1 VRPVIA
7 IARNTIREAL
17 RERIALVAVVFGVAM
32 VLASQVL
39 APLALGEGKK
49 IVTDFGLAGS
59 SLLATLLAITL
70 GTSLLYKELERRTI
84 YSVMAK
90 PVRRTEFL
98 IGKFLGLWSTGA
110 ALLTVTTLM
119 VLAVLTIAYRDT
131 PWLLTGS
138 LVLTLVEIGIVT
150 AFVVFFSSFS
160 TPGLAA
166 FFTVTSLVA
175 GHFAEDLLYFGTHGA
190 SPVVGVATTIAYW
203 VLPHL
208 SVFNARGLVV
218 HGNAVPPERLLF
230 AASYGLLYMGA
241 LLTAAATIFER
252 REFR

>member
-1 VRPVIA
+1 MKPALA
-7 IARNTIREAL
+7 IARNTVREAL
-17 RERIALVAVVFGVAM
+17 RERIALIAVVFGLAM

-59 SLLATLLAITL
+59 SLLANLLAITL

-84 YSVMAK
+84 YSMMAK
-90 PVRRTEFL
+90 PIHRREFL

-110 ALLTVTTLM
+110 ALLAATTLM
-119 VLAVLTIAYRDT
+119 VLAVLTVAYQHT
-131 PWLLTGS
+131 PWVLLGS
-138 LVLTLVEIGIVT
+138 LALTLVEVGIVT
-150 AFVVFFSSFS
+150 AFVVFFSSFT

-166 FFTVTSLVA
+166 FFTLTCLVA
-175 GHFAEDLLYFGTHGA
+175 GNFAEDLLYFGTHGA
-190 SPVVGVATTIAYW
+190 TPAIQAATTAAYW

-218 HGNAVPPERLLF
+218 HGTAVPPERLLF

-241 LLTAAATIFER
+241 LLAAASAIFDR

>member
-1 VRPVIA
+1 MRPVIA

-84 YSVMAK
+84 YSMMAK
-90 PVRRTEFL
+90 PIRRTEFL
-98 IGKFLGLWSTGA
+98 VGKFLGLWSTGA
-110 ALLTVTTLM
+110 ALLAVTTLM
-119 VLAVLTIAYRDT
+119 VLAVLTVAYRDT
-131 PWLLTGS
+131 PWHLTGS
-138 LVLTLVEIGIVT
+138 LALTMIEIGIVT
-150 AFVVFFSSFS
+150 AFVVFYSSFT

-175 GHFAEDLLYFGTHGA
+175 GNFAEDLLYFGTHGSVPA
-190 SPVVGVATTIAYW
+190 LEIATTAAYW
-203 VLPHL
+203 ILPHL
-208 SVFNARGLVV
+208 TVFNARGLVV
-218 HGNAVPPERLLF
+218 HGAAVPPERLLF
-230 AASYGLLYMGA
+230 AASYGVLYMGA
-241 LLTAAATIFER
+241 LLIAASAIFER

>member
-1 VRPVIA
+1 MRPVIA
-7 IARNTIREAL
+7 IARNTVREAL
-17 RERIALVAVVFGVAM
+17 RERIALVAVVFGLAM

-59 SLLATLLAITL
+59 SLLATLLAVTL
-70 GTSLLYKELERRTI
+70 GTSLLHKELERRTI

-98 IGKFLGLWSTGA
+98 VGKFLGLWSTGA
-110 ALLTVTTLM
+110 ALLVVTTLM
-119 VLAVLTIAYRDT
+119 VIAVLTLAYRDT
-131 PWLLTGS
+131 PWLLFGS
-138 LVLTLVEIGIVT
+138 LALTLVEIGIVT
-150 AFVVFFSSFS
+150 AFVVFFSSFT

-190 SPVVGVATTIAYW
+190 GPALEIATTAAYW
-203 VLPHL
+203 ALPHL
-208 SVFNARGLVV
+208 TVFNARGLVV
-218 HGNAVPPERLLF
+218 HGTPVPPERILF
-230 AASYGLLYMGA
+230 AVAYGLLYMGA
-241 LLTAAATIFER
+241 LLTAASAIFER

>member
-1 VRPVIA
+1 VRPVLA

-17 RERIALVAVVFGVAM
+17 RERVALIAVVFGLAM

-70 GTSLLYKELERRTI
+70 GTSLLYKEVERRTI

-98 IGKFLGLWSTGA
+98 VGKFLGLWSTGA
-110 ALLTVTTLM
+110 ALLAVTTLM
-119 VLAVLTIAYRDT
+119 VLAVLTVAYRDT
-131 PWLLTGS
+131 PWVLAGS
-138 LVLTLVEIGIVT
+138 LALTLVEIGIVT
-150 AFVVFFSSFS
+150 SFVVFYSSFT

-166 FFTVTSLVA
+166 FFTLTSIVA
-175 GHFAEDLLYFGTHGA
+175 GHFAEDLLYFGTHGGTSA
-190 SPVVGVATTIAYW
+190 FGAVTTVAYW

-218 HGNAVPPERLLF
+218 HGVPVPPERLLF
-230 AASYGLLYMGA
+230 AAAYGLLYMGA
-241 LLTAAATIFER
+241 LLAAASAIFER

>member
-1 VRPVIA
+1 MRPVIA

-17 RERIALVAVVFGVAM
+17 RERIALVAVVFGLGM
-32 VLASQVL
+32 VVASQIL
-39 APLALGEGKK
+39 APLALGEARK

-70 GTSLLYKELERRTI
+70 GTSLLHKELERRTI

-110 ALLTVTTLM
+110 ALLVVTTLLT
-119 VLAVLTIAYRDT
+119 VAVLTVTYRST
-131 PWLLTGS
+131 PWVLGGS
-138 LVLTLVEIGIVT
+138 LALTLVEIGIVT
-150 AFVVFFSSFS
+150 AFVVFFSSFT

-166 FFTVTSLVA
+166 FFTMTSLVA

-190 SPVVGVATTIAYW
+190 GPALEIATTAAYW
-203 VLPHL
+203 ALPHL
-208 SVFNARGLVV
+208 TVFNARGLVV
-218 HGNAVPPERLLF
+218 HGTAVPPERILF
-230 AASYGLLYMGA
+230 AVSYGLLYMGA
-241 LLTAAATIFER
+241 LLTAASAIFER
-252 REFR
+252 REFK

>member
-1 VRPVIA
+1 
-7 IARNTIREAL
+7 
-17 RERIALVAVVFGVAM
+17 
-32 VLASQVL
+32 VL

-49 IVTDFGLAGS
+49 VVTDFGLAGS
-59 SLLATLLAITL
+59 SLLANLLAITL

-84 YSVMAK
+84 YSMMAK
-90 PVRRTEFL
+90 PIRRSEFL

-110 ALLTVTTLM
+110 ALLATTTLM
-119 VLAVLTIAYRDT
+119 VLAVLTIAYQHT
-131 PWLLTGS
+131 PWVLVGS
-138 LVLTLVEIGIVT
+138 LALTLVEIGIVT
-150 AFVVFFSSFS
+150 GFVVFFSSFT

-166 FFTVTSLVA
+166 FFTLTSLVA

-190 SPVVGVATTIAYW
+190 TPAVRVATTAAYW

-218 HGNAVPPERLLF
+218 HGVAVPVERLLF
-230 AASYGLLYMGA
+230 AASYGFLYIGA
-241 LLTAAATIFER
+241 LLAAASAIFER

>member
-1 VRPVIA
+1 VKPVVA

-17 RERIALVAVVFGVAM
+17 RERIALAAVVFGAAM
-32 VLASQVL
+32 VLAAQVL
-39 APLALGEGKK
+39 SPLALGEGRK

-70 GTSLLYKELERRTI
+70 GTSLLHKELERRTI

-98 IGKFLGLWSTGA
+98 LGKFLGLWSTGA
-110 ALLTVTTLM
+110 MLLATTTLLT
-119 VLAVLTIAYRDT
+119 LAVLTVAYRET

-138 LVLTLVEIGIVT
+138 LALTMVEIGIVT
-150 AFVVFFSSFS
+150 AFVVFYSSFT

-190 SPVVGVATTIAYW
+190 APAVEIATTAAYW

-218 HGNAVPPERLLF
+218 HGTAVPPERLLF
-230 AASYGLLYMGA
+230 AVSYGLLYVGA
-241 LLTAAATIFER
+241 LLTAAAAIFER